1 MTSNPDKIHE
11 LEQKV
16 ASLEDRYL
24 LQIRYLSRRI
34 CELQHE
40 LDQLSSI
47 RPQLEAVEKLAFD
60 AYTTSHDEVQDAL
73 TEVDNIV
80 PLDMPQ
86 LFFNQL
92 PTIRE
97 TRRKS

>member
-1 MTSNPDKIHE
+1 MTASDDRLAE
-11 LEQKV
+11 LEKKFVFFESCFRAQ
-16 ASLEDRYL
+16 SH
-24 LQIRYLSRRI
+24 YLSRRI

-40 LDQLSSI
+40 LNQLSSI

-60 AYTTSHDEVQDAL
+60 AYTTAHDEVQDAL
-73 TEVDNIV
+73 AEVDNIV

-97 TRRKS
+97 VRRKS

>member
-1 MTSNPDKIHE
+1 MTSPDDRIAE
-11 LEQKV
+11 LEKKFAFFQDCHR
-16 ASLEDRYL
+16 E
-24 LQIRYLSRRI
+24 QIRYLSRRI

-40 LDQLSSI
+40 QDELSSI

-60 AYTTSHDEVQDAL
+60 AYTTAHDEVQDAL

-86 LFFNQL
+86 QLFNQL

-97 TRRKS
+97 ARRKS

>member
-11 LEQKV
+11 LEQKF
-16 ASLEDRYL
+16 AFFESCYRE
-24 LQIRYLSRRI
+24 QIRYLSRRI

-47 RPQLEAVEKLAFD
+47 RPDLEAVEKLAFD
-60 AYTTSHDEVQDAL
+60 AYIASNDEAQDTL
-73 TEVDNIV
+73 TEVDRIV
-80 PLDMPQ
+80 PLDIPD

-97 TRRKS
+97 ARRKS